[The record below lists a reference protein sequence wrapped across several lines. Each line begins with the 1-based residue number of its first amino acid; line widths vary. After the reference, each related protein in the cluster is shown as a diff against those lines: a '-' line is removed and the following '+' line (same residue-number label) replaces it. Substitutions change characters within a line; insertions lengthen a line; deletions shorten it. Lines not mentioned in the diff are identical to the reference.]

1 MCNKNLKVLSCL
13 FFVTSA
19 LSGLGGCSSMPSQSI
34 QTEEKTIASD
44 VNATTAQYDTEGQNQ
59 EEERSF
65 EAEGQKG
72 VTESEGIG
80 ADRVS
85 LGEVEIVN
93 AAAFGNPK
101 EVLDN
106 MPITSE
112 VEVKKAGEDEL
123 QIEFE
128 LENVGLCTFAA
139 NHGKEFVLPD
149 EVFLD
154 AEKIEWTASTADG
167 EFIFPC
173 MRVNETG
180 DMFMIDWT
188 YDEYYFAIYGKSPQ
202 KTSDRDMAGKIALAI
217 IYNLGGAE

>member
-1 MCNKNLKVLSCL
+1 
-13 FFVTSA
+13 
-19 LSGLGGCSSMPSQSI
+19 MPSQSI

>member
-13 FFVTSA
+13 FFVTGV
-19 LSGLGGCSSMPSQSI
+19 LSGLAGCSSMPSQSI

>member
-1 MCNKNLKVLSCL
+1 M
-13 FFVTSA
+13 
-19 LSGLGGCSSMPSQSI
+19 
-34 QTEEKTIASD
+34 
-44 VNATTAQYDTEGQNQ
+44 
-59 EEERSF
+59 
-65 EAEGQKG
+65 
-72 VTESEGIG
+72 
-80 ADRVS
+80 
-85 LGEVEIVN
+85 N
-93 AAAFGNPK
+93 AAEFGNPK